1 MPLKVIRDPK
11 KKIQSHNNW
20 VRGVAYAP
28 DGLCL
33 ATASTDKTVKCFE
46 DGKELFKVQHPDWVW
61 HVCFS
66 YTARRKRMATAC
78 LDGIVRILEATTGR
92 VVKELS
98 GHTGTVNCCAFAE
111 EGETI
116 VSVSFDQTARIFNVG
131 SGKLLYTIEYQ
142 CPVLSVA
149 VSSTGSAFTG
159 DTSGT
164 IREIDVKTGG
174 VVRTWK
180 AHRGHIEVLALSA
193 GGDML
198 ASAGGDECVIVWRK
212 TAGGGWEEEETLIH
226 NDVVNAVAFS
236 PDDSILGS
244 ASDNGVQLYEVG
256 GEWEE
261 QANIEFHQD
270 QVNGISF
277 FANGPR
283 LSVATA
289 SDDKSVCVWDVS
301 AVSVAMKVLKA
312 KRAKE
317 GKTERVS
324 GDSKKK
330 GGVTVG
336 DATDMDGID

>member
-1 MPLKVIRDPK
+1 MPIKVIRDPK

-20 VRGVAYAP
+20 VKSVAYSP
-28 DGLCL
+28 DGQFL

-66 YTARRKRMATAC
+66 YTARRKRIATAC

-92 VVKELS
+92 VVKEIT

-116 VSVSFDQTARIFNVG
+116 VSVSYDHTAKIFNVG
-131 SGKLLYTIEYQ
+131 SGKLIHNIEYQ

-149 VSSTGSAFTG
+149 VSSTGTAFTG

-164 IREIDVKTGG
+164 IKEIDVKTGKVLG
-174 VVRTWK
+174 EWK

-193 GGDML
+193 SGDFL
-198 ASAGGDECVIVWRK
+198 ASGGGDECVIVWRK
-212 TAGGGWEEEETLIH
+212 ESGKGWVEEQTMIH
-226 NDVVNAVAFS
+226 FDVVNSVAFS
-236 PDDSILGS
+236 PDDSILGA
-244 ASDNGVQLYEVG
+244 ASDNGAQLFEVG

-261 QANIEFHQD
+261 QANIEYHQD
-270 QVNGISF
+270 QVNGLSF

-283 LSVATA
+283 LTVATA
-289 SDDKSVCVWDVS
+289 SDDKSVCLWDLS
-301 AVSVAMKVLKA
+301 PVSVALKVLKA

-317 GKTERVS
+317 GKSSRVS
-324 GDSKKK
+324 DGGKKK
-330 GGVTVG
+330 GEVTVG
-336 DATDMDGID
+336 DRTDMDGID